1 MRLNIP
7 VQIPTLATAIV
18 LYIDIAMP
26 SHLKPFF
33 HSTWSSTS
41 ANRAMNTYEHG
52 RPPMFF
58 INWPISTITMF
69 VGASQHIAEPTA

>member
-1 MRLNIP
+1 M
-7 VQIPTLATAIV
+7 QIPTLATAMV
-18 LYIDIAMP
+18 LYIDIAIP
-26 SHLKPFF
+26 SHLKLCF
-33 HSTWSSTS
+33 HSIWSSTS

-52 RPPMFF
+52 RPPIFL